1 MKRLPRCPNGFRRDK
16 KSGECVPNAKKVSVP
31 KGIAEKYNSYDKG
44 YKALKYENVYSQ
56 YYKNKNVNIQ
66 NLIRNKP
73 QVFKNGLYEFLENVK
88 SDVRKNKEMENME
101 HKIKSKL
108 KLKEKEV
115 PKFKIK
121 SKLRPIVNKV
131 VKKKDLSKIN
141 KMKNENINENA
152 YKFIVIDG
160 YVQSNHEF
168 FVIYKWLTN
177 KYKDV
182 MNSRVYNVQVEMSG
196 SSINQKVMKQCL
208 DSHAQVYMR
217 KMGYCQMNGLVN
229 YAKYANEAKKQ
240 NKKYYITSLSI
251 LKVTRKSS
259 HKNALIHDLDT
270 NEIYRFEPHGSGS
283 NFTNHNL
290 DRFIKTNILKS
301 YKKYNIKPLPT
312 YKLNMMPYNGPQA
325 LDTWGKGYGRCAI
338 WTLAFLHYRLQYTH
352 LTENQIFRFMGR
364 TPAEAVHFIKRY
376 MTYLKNH
383 TKVFELYDTK
393 EFKKQIKEDTLYTI

>member
-168 FVIYKWLTN
+168 FVIYK
-177 KYKDV
+177 
-182 MNSRVYNVQVEMSG
+182 
-196 SSINQKVMKQCL
+196 
-208 DSHAQVYMR
+208 
-217 KMGYCQMNGLVN
+217 
-229 YAKYANEAKKQ
+229 
-240 NKKYYITSLSI
+240 
-251 LKVTRKSS
+251 
-259 HKNALIHDLDT
+259 
-270 NEIYRFEPHGSGS
+270 
-283 NFTNHNL
+283 FT
-290 DRFIKTNILKS
+290 
-301 YKKYNIKPLPT
+301 
-312 YKLNMMPYNGPQA
+312 
-325 LDTWGKGYGRCAI
+325 
-338 WTLAFLHYRLQYTH
+338 
-352 LTENQIFRFMGR
+352 
-364 TPAEAVHFIKRY
+364 
-376 MTYLKNH
+376 
-383 TKVFELYDTK
+383 
-393 EFKKQIKEDTLYTI
+393 